1 MHFGAQEFVSH
12 FVFID
17 TDRAVSSNLE
27 AAGAGKTIL
36 T

>member
-1 MHFGAQEFVSH
+1 MHFGAQGFVSH
-12 FVFID
+12 FEFIG
-17 TDRAVSSNLE
+17 TNESVSSNLE